1 MQQNWKELAD
11 LTGYEVEKLYQ
22 SVRQE
27 ALREL
32 AFQEL
37 AVTRILKDLI
47 EIRKHS
53 PRHADLL
60 TDAAGLPFSSYE
72 ELGDRH
78 RITKQGVYSI
88 MKRYA
93 KSYGWIEGI
102 MQIRAIRNTRGVP
115 DPESR
120 RRIASW
126 REKRQT
132 KLHRGK

>member
-53 PRHADLL
+53 QTCR
-60 TDAAGLPFSSYE
+60 SS
-72 ELGDRH
+72 H
-78 RITKQGVYSI
+78 R
-88 MKRYA
+88 
-93 KSYGWIEGI
+93 
-102 MQIRAIRNTRGVP
+102 
-115 DPESR
+115 R
-120 RRIASW
+120 RRI
-126 REKRQT
+126 T
-132 KLHRGK
+132 LFKL

>member
-60 TDAAGLPFSSYE
+60 TDAAGLPFQVMKSSATGTGSPNKE
-72 ELGDRH
+72 FIL
-78 RITKQGVYSI
+78 S
-88 MKRYA
+88 
-93 KSYGWIEGI
+93 
-102 MQIRAIRNTRGVP
+102 
-115 DPESR
+115 
-120 RRIASW
+120 
-126 REKRQT
+126 
-132 KLHRGK
+132 

>member
-1 MQQNWKELAD
+1 MFTL
-11 LTGYEVEKLYQ
+11 
-22 SVRQE
+22 R
-27 ALREL
+27 ALRAGGAGIAL
-32 AFQEL
+32 VAF
-37 AVTRILKDLI
+37 VTFSALRTL
-47 EIRKHS
+47 R
-53 PRHADLL
+53 ADG
-60 TDAAGLPFSSYE
+60 TGDAAGLPFSSYE

-132 KLHRGK
+132 ELHRGK

>member
-53 PRHADLL
+53 PDMPIFSP
-60 TDAAGLPFSSYE
+60 TPPDYPFQVMKSSATGTGSPNKE
-72 ELGDRH
+72 F
-78 RITKQGVYSI
+78 IPS
-88 MKRYA
+88 
-93 KSYGWIEGI
+93 
-102 MQIRAIRNTRGVP
+102 
-115 DPESR
+115 
-120 RRIASW
+120 
-126 REKRQT
+126 
-132 KLHRGK
+132 

>member
-78 RITKQGVYSI
+78 RIT
-88 MKRYA
+88 
-93 KSYGWIEGI
+93 
-102 MQIRAIRNTRGVP
+102 
-115 DPESR
+115 
-120 RRIASW
+120 
-126 REKRQT
+126 
-132 KLHRGK
+132 